1 MMNLEAGM
9 RERTSPFQF
18 FHGYELLAQEDIEQ
32 LAATS
37 PTSAAVRI
45 AVDDPEHEKQ
55 YRMNLFRLVEGD
67 EEAPADSLPAP
78 WKQLRGELMSEEF
91 TAWMERQTGIELHGL
106 LRSVGVYAHRN
117 GDFLAVH
124 KDKPTKAITCILY
137 LNRDWPAE
145 AGGRFQMFATGERGA
160 EPVEELSPVGGQL
173 FAFPPT
179 DHSWHAVSEITH
191 PDDVERL
198 TVQVEYWLTT
208 EQMGSTYDGSE
219 QPDDDG
225 DR

>member
-1 MMNLEAGM
+1 MLNLNATLT
-9 RERTSPFQF
+9 ERTAPFQF
-18 FHGYELLAQEDIEQ
+18 FHGQGLLAPADVDR
-32 LAATS
+32 LATTS
-37 PTSAAVRI
+37 PTSSAVRI

-67 EEAPADSLPAP
+67 EPTLAEVSLPAC
-78 WKQLRGELMSEEF
+78 WEELKADLMGEEF
-91 TAWMERQTGIELHGL
+91 TTWMERQTGITLRGL

-137 LNRDWPAE
+137 LNKEWPPV
-145 AGGRFQMFATGERGA
+145 AGGRFQMFASGA
-160 EPVEELSPVGGQL
+160 QNGTPVEELAPVGGQL

-179 DHSWHAVSEITH
+179 DRSWHAVSEITH
-191 PDDVERL
+191 PDGVERL

-208 EQMGSTYDGSE
+208 ELMGSTYPRSE
-219 QPDDDG
+219 STADLTS
-225 DR
+225 